1 MDQVNRTMFCWESEK
16 SGIQTLD
23 LLSKW
28 TRPSPSIFVC
38 CKQIK
43 NWTVGRPGMNAPRP
57 SPICMLEAIK
67 YWMKLL
73 CMFFLKLTPRN
84 VSNSIVC
91 DFAAASITL
100 LGEHFGCLRCYGDGV
115 WQWYAC
121 LVGFKCTLL
130 LHSWLYQS
138 KRRPDAKQL
147 KSINVLKQALC
158 WLVALNCCQDSQLQL
173 LKWSQMAFLCVT
185 EPH

>member
-1 MDQVNRTMFCWESEK
+1 MDQAFPFHFCMLQANQKLDGGKAWDES
-16 SGIQTLD
+16 
-23 LLSKW
+23 
-28 TRPSPSIFVC
+28 
-38 CKQIK
+38 
-43 NWTVGRPGMNAPRP
+43 PRP
-57 SPICMLEAIK
+57 SPICLLEAIK